1 MATGREH
8 AARRIGGLTN
18 IDWLVSLSMPRPL
31 LAAESQMP
39 ETFTLGT
46 RLRAVWLDAAGITVS
61 VICAIHCAAGAF
73 FLAMLALFGF
83 GQALP
88 DWLEWAFL
96 SASLVIGTVA
106 LRSGHQAHGRRRPLV
121 LFGLGM
127 SVLLFARITGLPEA
141 VEPLVVVVGAA
152 GLVAAHV
159 LNWRD
164 GRVCAPC
171 APRDPA
177 ARRS

>member
-1 MATGREH
+1 
-8 AARRIGGLTN
+8 
-18 IDWLVSLSMPRPL
+18 MPTPPL
-31 LAAESQMP
+31 AVDMQAPQTISI
-39 ETFTLGT
+39 GT

-106 LRSGHQAHGRRRPLV
+106 LRSGHRAHGRRRPLV
-121 LFGLGM
+121 LFGLGIA
-127 SVLLFARITGLPEA
+127 VLLLARVSGLSEA

-164 GRVCAPC
+164 ARACAPC
-171 APRDPA
+171 ATRDA
-177 ARRS
+177 AASTS

>member
-1 MATGREH
+1 
-8 AARRIGGLTN
+8 
-18 IDWLVSLSMPRPL
+18 MPTPPL
-31 LAAESQMP
+31 AVDIQAPQTISI
-39 ETFTLGT
+39 GT

-83 GQALP
+83 GHALP

-106 LRSGHQAHGRRRPLV
+106 LRSGHRAHGRRRPLV
-121 LFGLGM
+121 LFGLGIG
-127 SVLLFARITGLPEA
+127 VLLLARVSGLSET

-171 APRDPA
+171 ATRDA
-177 ARRS
+177 AATTS